1 MTGAPAPGPD
11 ATPPAPTDADT
22 RLRLEQERDFLLTSL
37 DDLERERDRGAIDDA
52 TYERL
57 HDDYTAR
64 AAAVI
69 RSLAA
74 GPAEPLRGPRS
85 STTRRV
91 LTAVGV
97 AAFAGVCAVALA
109 AALGARLPGQTSSGN
124 VAAPTGGSGGSAGAG
139 QVSVDQRI
147 QRLRDAIAA
156 NPDDAGSRL
165 LLARFLEARG
175 DVPGAIEQYDA
186 VLARQP
192 ANVEAL
198 AQTGRLLYLTAQA
211 AVKTEPAAVES
222 LVTRARALLD
232 AAVAA
237 DSQSADARFFRAIV
251 LANEYGD
258 FPAAQ
263 NDLQRYLIFAPQGQF
278 ADQAR
283 QLLAQVTNAIDGTPV
298 PTVTTVP
305 PRKGGK

>member
-1 MTGAPAPGPD
+1 MTGAGAG
-11 ATPPAPTDADT
+11 AGSDADE
-22 RLRLEQERDFLLTSL
+22 RRRLEQERDFLLTSL

-64 AAAVI
+64 AAATI
-69 RSLAA
+69 RALAA
-74 GPAEPLRGPRS
+74 GRPEPASAARP
-85 STTRRV
+85 STRRRV
-91 LTAVGV
+91 LTGLGIL
-97 AAFAGVCAVALA
+97 AFAVACALALA

-124 VAAPTGGSGGSAGAG
+124 VTATGDSGGPQGVDPSDDGA
-139 QVSVDQRI
+139 VTVDQRI
-147 QRLRDAIAA
+147 ARLRSAVTSD
-156 NPDDAGSRL
+156 PDDLGSRL

-175 DVPGAIEQYDA
+175 DLAGAIEQYDA
-186 VLARQP
+186 VLTRQP
-192 ANVEAL
+192 GSAEAL
-198 AQTGRLLYLTAQA
+198 AQTGRLLYLTARA
-211 AVKTEPAAVES
+211 AVKTEPTAVEG
-222 LVTRARALLD
+222 LVTRARAMLD

-237 DSQSADARFFRAIV
+237 DAGSADARFFRAIV

-263 NDLQRYLIFAPQGQF
+263 NDLQRYLIAAPQGQF

-283 QLLAQVTNAIDGTPV
+283 QLLAEVTNAIDGTPV
-298 PTVTTVP
+298 PTVGTTVP